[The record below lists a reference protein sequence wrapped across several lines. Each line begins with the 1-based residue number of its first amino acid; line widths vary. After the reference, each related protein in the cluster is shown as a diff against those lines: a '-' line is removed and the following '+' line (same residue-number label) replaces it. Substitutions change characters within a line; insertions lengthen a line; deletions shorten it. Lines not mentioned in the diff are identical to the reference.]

1 MTKTVRA
8 AFARA
13 AEDLATA
20 VWIAC
25 VLCWVLLLLIVQ
37 PARAADFPAVGSG
50 TLLYTSPSGVYAATP
65 PLSTDIQVSIAGV
78 VARVAVVQTF
88 ANKGGEFSEAVYA
101 LPLPDD
107 AAVDRL
113 TMKVGDRVVEG
124 EIHEREQAEHVY
136 DAARAAGQH
145 ASLVRQNT
153 PNLFTTAIANVA
165 PGEAIEITIEYLQ
178 TARYDNGEFS
188 LRVPMTYTERY
199 GVDSQAQ
206 PAGFDA
212 LADGGLTRG
221 ANSAFAAGAVSSTV
235 VGGRVAGA
243 RGAGFSAAAIFGGT
257 TDTDNAAP
265 SAPPLEASV
274 HIALAPG
281 FPLVDVATRGY
292 DSRVAAGRDVYT
304 LEPVTPQLPMDH
316 DLVVAWRPVAGPT
329 PTVAALSET
338 VGDTTYAM
346 LMLLPP
352 QNTLG
357 WRTQPRELIC
367 VVDTS
372 GSMAGGSL
380 AQAKT
385 ALANA
390 LGRLTSADR
399 FNVIQFN
406 SWTQQLYP
414 ESVPL
419 TDATRGQALKWVEDL
434 RANGGTEMEPALRA
448 ALEPPAPQGYLRQ
461 VIFLTDGGV
470 ADETRLFGI
479 IKSDLHDARLFT
491 VGIGSAPNSF
501 FMRKAAQY
509 GRGTF
514 TYVGSTAD
522 VEDSMRE
529 LFEKLEHVALTDVL
543 VDWPAAAELYP
554 PQVPDLYSGEPLIV
568 AGSFPA
574 GDGKPVTLT
583 AFGRVGGAPWQQ
595 AVTADTVSL
604 HGISTLWARRKIET
618 VLDSRVDGVS
628 ADVIRGIVLH
638 VALEHKLVSPYTS
651 FVAVDQE
658 PARSSSLALERQSV
672 ASMRPAGQTAVAVP
686 QTATPAP
693 LLRVLGILLIA
704 AAVLFWLG
712 RRPQLAS

>member
-1 MTKTVRA
+1 MTRV
-8 AFARA
+8 ARA
-13 AEDLATA
+13 IAARIEELATA

-25 VLCWVLLLLIVQ
+25 VFCWVVLLFVAQ
-37 PARAADFPAVGSG
+37 AARAADFPSVGAG
-50 TLLYTSPSGVYAATP
+50 TLLYTSPTGVYASTP

-78 VARVAVVQTF
+78 VSRVSVVQRF
-88 ANKGGEFSEAVYA
+88 ANTGGDFNEAVYA
-101 LPLPDD
+101 LPLPDN

-113 TMKVGDRVVEG
+113 TMKVGDRVIEG

-136 DAARAAGQH
+136 SAARDAGRH

-153 PNLFTTAIANVA
+153 PNLFTTAVANIA

-178 TARYDNGEFS
+178 TARFDNGEFS

-199 GVDSQAQ
+199 GVDTHAELQ
-206 PAGFDA
+206 GFDA
-212 LADGGLTRG
+212 LADAGLTRG
-221 ANSAFAAGAVSSTV
+221 ANSAFAMSGVNAMLTQA
-235 VGGRVAGA
+235 RVAGA
-243 RGAGFSAAAIFGGT
+243 RVAAY
-257 TDTDNAAP
+257 
-265 SAPPLEASV
+265 SAPPASADTDDAGAVRSAQPLEAAIHV
-274 HIALAPG
+274 ALAPG
-281 FPLVDVATRGY
+281 FPLVDVVTRGH
-292 DSRVAAGRDVYT
+292 DSRVDVGRDIYRIET
-304 LEPVTPQLPMDH
+304 VTPRVPMDR
-316 DLVVAWRPVAGPT
+316 DLVIAWRPVVGPK

-338 VGDTTYAM
+338 VGDTTYAL

-357 WRTQPRELIC
+357 WRAQPRELIC

-372 GSMAGGSL
+372 GSMAGQSIS
-380 AQAKT
+380 QAKT

-390 LGRLTSADR
+390 LDRLTSADR

-406 SWTQQLYP
+406 SWTSQLYP

-419 TDATRGQALKWVEDL
+419 SAETRAQALKWVAGL
-434 RANGGTEMEPALRA
+434 QANGGTEMEPALRA

-461 VIFLTDGGV
+461 VMFMTDGGV
-470 ADETRLFGI
+470 ADETRLFRV

-543 VDWPAAAELYP
+543 IDWPAAAELFP
-554 PQVPDLYSGEPLIV
+554 PQVPDLYAGEPLVV
-568 AGSFPA
+568 AASFPA
-574 GDGKPVTLT
+574 QAGKPVELT
-583 AFGRVGGAPWQQ
+583 AFGRVAGAPWQQ
-595 AVTADTVSL
+595 AVSADTVAL
-604 HGISTLWARRKIET
+604 RGISTLWARRKIENA
-618 VLDSRVDGVS
+618 LDSRVDGVS
-628 ADVIRGIVLH
+628 AELIRKIVLD
-638 VALEHKLVSPYTS
+638 VALEHKIVSPYTS

-658 PARSSSLALERQSV
+658 QARSSSEALGRRNV
-672 ASMRPAGQTAVAVP
+672 ANMAPAGQTAAAVP

-693 LLRVLGILLIA
+693 LLRALGMLLIA
-704 AAVLFWLG
+704 AAGFFLLG
-712 RRPQLAS
+712 RRLRLAA

>member
-25 VLCWVLLLLIVQ
+25 VLCWVLLVLIVQ

-50 TLLYTSPSGVYAATP
+50 TLLYTSASGVYAATP
-65 PLSTDIQVSIAGV
+65 PLSTDIRVSIAGV
-78 VARVAVVQTF
+78 VARVSVVQTF

-113 TMKVGDRVVEG
+113 TMKIGERIVEG
-124 EIHEREQAEHVY
+124 EIREREQAERVY

-153 PNLFTTAIANVA
+153 PNLFTTAIANIA

-178 TARYDNGEFS
+178 TARFDDGAFI
-188 LRVPMTYTERY
+188 LRVPMTYTQRY
-199 GVDSQAQ
+199 GVDTQAE
-206 PAGFDA
+206 PVGFDA

-221 ANSAFAAGAVSSTV
+221 ANSAFAASAVSSTV
-235 VGGRVAGA
+235 IGARVAGVSA
-243 RGAGFSAAAIFGGT
+243 PATFGDTGDAG
-257 TDTDNAAP
+257 NAAP
-265 SAPPLEASV
+265 GARPLEASIHV
-274 HIALAPG
+274 ALAPG
-281 FPLVDVATRGY
+281 FPLVDVLTRGH
-292 DSRVAAGRDVYT
+292 DSRVDVGRDVYT
-304 LEPVTPQLPMDH
+304 LEPVTPLVPMDH
-316 DLVVAWRPVAGPT
+316 DLVIVWRPVAGPS

-338 VGDTTYAM
+338 VGDTTYAL
-346 LMLLPP
+346 LMVLPP

-357 WRTQPRELIC
+357 WRAQPRELVC

-372 GSMAGGSL
+372 GSMDGRSI
-380 AQAKT
+380 AQAKA

-390 LGRLTSADR
+390 LGRLTSTDR

-406 SWTQQLYP
+406 SWTSQLYP
-414 ESVPL
+414 QSVPL
-419 TDATRGQALKWVEDL
+419 TDATRAQALQWIEGL

-470 ADETRLFGI
+470 ADESRLFSL

-529 LFEKLEHVALTDVL
+529 LFEKLEHVALTDVV

-554 PQVPDLYSGEPLIV
+554 PQVPDLYAGEPLIV
-568 AGSFPA
+568 AASFAA
-574 GDGKPVTLT
+574 GDGKPVALT
-583 AFGRVGGAPWQQ
+583 AFGRVAGAPWQQ
-595 AVTADTVSL
+595 SVSADTVAL
-604 HGISTLWARRKIET
+604 RGISTLWARRKIET
-618 VLDSRVDGVS
+618 VLDSRVDGIS
-628 ADVIRGIVLH
+628 ADVIRGIVLN
-638 VALEHKLVSPYTS
+638 VALEHKIVSPYTS
-651 FVAVDQE
+651 FVAVDQA
-658 PARSSSLALERQSV
+658 PARSSSQALGRQNV
-672 ASMRPAGQTAVAVP
+672 ASMTPAGQTAVAVP
-686 QTATPAP
+686 QTSTPAP
-693 LLRVLGILLIA
+693 LLRVLGMVLIA
-704 AAVLFWLG
+704 SAALFWLG
-712 RRPQLAS
+712 RRPRLAS

>member
-1 MTKTVRA
+1 MTRV
-8 AFARA
+8 ARA
-13 AEDLATA
+13 IAARIEELATA

-25 VLCWVLLLLIVQ
+25 VFCWVVLLFVAQ
-37 PARAADFPAVGSG
+37 AARAADFPAVGAG
-50 TLLYTSPSGVYAATP
+50 TLLYQSPTGVYASTP

-78 VARVAVVQTF
+78 VSRVSVVQRF
-88 ANKGGEFSEAVYA
+88 ANTGGDFNEAVYA

-113 TMKVGDRVVEG
+113 TMKVGDRVIEG

-136 DAARAAGQH
+136 SAARDAGRH

-153 PNLFTTAIANVA
+153 PNLFTTAVANIA

-178 TARYDNGEFS
+178 TARFDNGEFS

-199 GVDSQAQ
+199 GVDTHAELQ
-206 PAGFDA
+206 GFDA
-212 LADGGLTRG
+212 LADAGLTRG
-221 ANSAFAAGAVSSTV
+221 ANSAFAMSGVNAMLTQA
-235 VGGRVAGA
+235 RVAGA
-243 RGAGFSAAAIFGGT
+243 RVAAY
-257 TDTDNAAP
+257 
-265 SAPPLEASV
+265 SAPPASADTDDAGAVRSAQPLEAAIHV
-274 HIALAPG
+274 ALAPG
-281 FPLVDVATRGY
+281 FPLVDVVTRGH
-292 DSRVAAGRDVYT
+292 DSRVDVGRDIYRIET
-304 LEPVTPQLPMDH
+304 VTPRVPMDR
-316 DLVVAWRPVAGPT
+316 DLVIAWRPVVGPK

-338 VGDTTYAM
+338 VGDTTYAL

-357 WRTQPRELIC
+357 WRAQPRELIC

-372 GSMAGGSL
+372 GSMAGQSIS
-380 AQAKT
+380 QAKT

-390 LGRLTSADR
+390 LDRLTSADR

-406 SWTQQLYP
+406 SWTSQLYP

-419 TDATRGQALKWVEDL
+419 TAETRAQALKWVAGL
-434 RANGGTEMEPALRA
+434 QANGGTEMEPALRA

-461 VIFLTDGGV
+461 VMFMTDGGV
-470 ADETRLFGI
+470 ADETRLFRV

-522 VEDSMRE
+522 VEGSMRE

-543 VDWPAAAELYP
+543 IDWPAAAELFP
-554 PQVPDLYSGEPLIV
+554 PQVPDLYAGEPLVV
-568 AGSFPA
+568 AASFPA
-574 GDGKPVTLT
+574 QAGKPVELT
-583 AFGRVGGAPWQQ
+583 AFGRVAGAPWQQ
-595 AVTADTVSL
+595 AVSADTVAL
-604 HGISTLWARRKIET
+604 RGISTLWARRKIENA
-618 VLDSRVDGVS
+618 LDSRVDGVS
-628 ADVIRGIVLH
+628 AELIRKIVLD
-638 VALEHKLVSPYTS
+638 VALEHKIVSPYTS

-658 PARSSSLALERQSV
+658 QARSSSEALGRRNV
-672 ASMRPAGQTAVAVP
+672 ANMAPAGQTAAAVP

-693 LLRVLGILLIA
+693 LLRALGMLLIA
-704 AAVLFWLG
+704 AAGFFLLG
-712 RRPQLAS
+712 RRLRLAA

>member
-1 MTKTVRA
+1 MTRV
-8 AFARA
+8 ARA
-13 AEDLATA
+13 IAARIEELATA

-25 VLCWVLLLLIVQ
+25 VFCWVVLLFVAQ
-37 PARAADFPAVGSG
+37 AARAADFPSVGAG
-50 TLLYTSPSGVYAATP
+50 TLLYPSPTGVYASTP

-78 VARVAVVQTF
+78 VSRVSVVQRF
-88 ANKGGEFSEAVYA
+88 ANTGGDFNEAVYA
-101 LPLPDD
+101 LPLPDN

-113 TMKVGDRVVEG
+113 TMKVGDRVIEG

-136 DAARAAGQH
+136 SAARDAGRH

-153 PNLFTTAIANVA
+153 PNLFTTAVANIA

-178 TARYDNGEFS
+178 TARFDNGEFS

-199 GVDSQAQ
+199 GVDTHAEPQ
-206 PAGFDA
+206 GFDA
-212 LADGGLTRG
+212 LADAGLTRG
-221 ANSAFAAGAVSSTV
+221 ANSAFAMSGVNAMLTQA
-235 VGGRVAGA
+235 RVAGA
-243 RGAGFSAAAIFGGT
+243 RVAAY
-257 TDTDNAAP
+257 
-265 SAPPLEASV
+265 SAPPASADTDDAGAVRSAQPLEAAIHV
-274 HIALAPG
+274 ALAPG
-281 FPLVDVATRGY
+281 FPLVDVVTRGH
-292 DSRVAAGRDVYT
+292 DSRVDVGRDIYR
-304 LEPVTPQLPMDH
+304 LETVTPRVPMDR
-316 DLVVAWRPVAGPT
+316 DLVIAWRPVVGPK

-338 VGDTTYAM
+338 VGDTTYAL

-357 WRTQPRELIC
+357 WRAQPRELIC

-372 GSMAGGSL
+372 GSMAGQSIS
-380 AQAKT
+380 QAKT

-390 LGRLTSADR
+390 LDRLTSADR

-406 SWTQQLYP
+406 SWTSQLYP

-419 TDATRGQALKWVEDL
+419 SAETRAQALKWVAGL
-434 RANGGTEMEPALRA
+434 QANGGTEMEPALRA

-461 VIFLTDGGV
+461 VMFMTDGGV
-470 ADETRLFGI
+470 ADETRLFRV

-522 VEDSMRE
+522 VEGSMRE

-543 VDWPAAAELYP
+543 IDWPAAAELFP
-554 PQVPDLYSGEPLIV
+554 PQVPDLYAGEPLVV
-568 AGSFPA
+568 AASFPA
-574 GDGKPVTLT
+574 QAGKPVELT
-583 AFGRVGGAPWQQ
+583 AFGRVAGAPWQQ
-595 AVTADTVSL
+595 AVSADTVAL
-604 HGISTLWARRKIET
+604 RGISTLWARRKIENA
-618 VLDSRVDGVS
+618 LDSRVDGVS
-628 ADVIRGIVLH
+628 AELIRKIVLD
-638 VALEHKLVSPYTS
+638 VALEHKIVSPYTS

-658 PARSSSLALERQSV
+658 QARSSSEALGRQNV
-672 ASMRPAGQTAVAVP
+672 ANMAPAGQTAAAVP

-693 LLRVLGILLIA
+693 LLRALGMLLIA
-704 AAVLFWLG
+704 AAGFFWLG
-712 RRPQLAS
+712 RRPRLAA

>member
-8 AFARA
+8 ACARA
-13 AEDLATA
+13 AEDFATA

-25 VLCWVLLLLIVQ
+25 VLCWVLLVFTIQ
-37 PARAADFPAVGSG
+37 PARAADFPAVGTG
-50 TLLYTSPSGVYAATP
+50 TLLYTSANGVYASTP
-65 PLSTDIQVSIAGV
+65 PLSTDIRVSIAGV
-78 VARVAVVQTF
+78 VARVSVVQTF
-88 ANKGGEFSEAVYA
+88 ANKAGEFSEAVYA

-113 TMKVGDRVVEG
+113 TMKVGERVVEG
-124 EIHEREQAEHVY
+124 EIREREQAEHVY

-178 TARYDNGEFS
+178 TARFDNGEFT

-199 GVDSQAQ
+199 GVDTQAE

-212 LADGGLTRG
+212 LADGELTRG
-221 ANSAFAAGAVSSTV
+221 ANSAFAASAISATV
-235 VGGRVAGA
+235 VGARV
-243 RGAGFSAAAIFGGT
+243 GGI
-257 TDTDNAAP
+257 
-265 SAPPLEASV
+265 SAPRGLGSADDSSTAVSTAQPLEASIHV
-274 HIALAPG
+274 ALAPG
-281 FPLVDVATRGY
+281 FPLVDVVTRGH
-292 DSRVAAGRDVYT
+292 DSRVTVGRDVYT
-304 LEPVTPQLPMDH
+304 LEPVTPQVPMDH
-316 DLVVAWRPVAGPT
+316 DLVIAWRPAAGPK

-338 VGDTTYAM
+338 VGDTTYAL

-372 GSMAGGSL
+372 GSMGGQSIS
-380 AQAKT
+380 QAKA

-390 LGRLTSADR
+390 LGRLSSADR

-406 SWTQQLYP
+406 SWTSQLYP

-419 TDATRGQALKWVEDL
+419 TETTRAQALKWVAGL
-434 RANGGTEMEPALRA
+434 QANGGTEMEPALRA

-470 ADETRLFGI
+470 ADETRLFGVI
-479 IKSDLHDARLFT
+479 QSTLHDARLFT

-501 FMRKAAQY
+501 FMAKAAQY

-514 TYVGSTAD
+514 TYIGSTAD
-522 VEDSMRE
+522 VEDSMRK
-529 LFEKLEHVALTDVL
+529 LFDKLEHVALTDVL

-568 AGSFPA
+568 AASFPA
-574 GDGKPVTLT
+574 GDGKPVQLT
-583 AFGRVGGAPWQQ
+583 AFGRVAGAPWQQ
-595 AVTADTVSL
+595 AVSADTVSL
-604 HGISTLWARRKIET
+604 RGISTLWARRKIQH
-618 VLDSRVDGVS
+618 VLDSRVDGMS
-628 ADVIRGIVLH
+628 PDVIRGIVTH
-638 VALEHKLVSPYTS
+638 VALEHKIVSPYTS

-658 PARSSSLALERQSV
+658 PARSSSQALGRESV
-672 ASMRPAGQTAVAVP
+672 ANMTPAGQTAAAVP

-693 LLRVLGILLIA
+693 LLRVLGGLLIA
-704 AAVLFWLG
+704 AGALFWLG
-712 RRPQLAS
+712 RRPRLSF

>member
-1 MTKTVRA
+1 MTRV
-8 AFARA
+8 ARA
-13 AEDLATA
+13 LTARIEELATA

-25 VLCWVLLLLIVQ
+25 VLCWVVLLFVAQ
-37 PARAADFPAVGSG
+37 AARAADFPAVGAG
-50 TLLYTSPSGVYAATP
+50 TLLYTSPSGVYASTP

-78 VARVAVVQTF
+78 VTRVSVVQRF
-88 ANKGGEFSEAVYA
+88 ANTGGQFSEAVYV

-113 TMKVGDRVVEG
+113 TMKVADRVVEG
-124 EIHEREQAEHVY
+124 EIREREQAEHVY
-136 DAARAAGQH
+136 SAARAAGQH
-145 ASLVRQNT
+145 ASLVRQST
-153 PNLFTTAIANVA
+153 PNLFTTAVANIA

-178 TARYDNGEFS
+178 TARFDNGEFS

-199 GVDSQAQ
+199 GVDTQAE

-212 LADGGLTRG
+212 LADVGLTRG
-221 ANSAFAAGAVSSTV
+221 ANSAFAASAVSSTITQA
-235 VGGRVAGA
+235 RVAGYSA
-243 RGAGFSAAAIFGGT
+243 RPVSAGTGDAGDPAR
-257 TDTDNAAP
+257 
-265 SAPPLEASV
+265 SAPPLEASIHV
-274 HIALAPG
+274 ALAPG
-281 FPLVDVATRGY
+281 FPLVDVVTRGH
-292 DSRVAAGRDVYT
+292 DSRVDVGRDVYRIET
-304 LEPVTPQLPMDH
+304 VTPRVPMDH
-316 DLVVAWRPVAGPT
+316 DFVIAWRPVVGPK

-338 VGDTTYAM
+338 VGDTTYAL

-352 QNTLG
+352 QNALG

-372 GSMAGGSL
+372 GSMAGQSIS
-380 AQAKT
+380 QAKT

-390 LGRLTSADR
+390 LDRLTSADR

-406 SWTQQLYP
+406 SWTSQLYP

-419 TDATRGQALKWVEDL
+419 TTETRAQALKWVAGL
-434 RANGGTEMEPALRA
+434 QANGGTEMEPALRA

-461 VIFLTDGGV
+461 VIFMTDGGV
-470 ADETRLFGI
+470 ANEAQLFRV

-491 VGIGSAPNSF
+491 IGIGSAPNSF

-514 TYVGSTAD
+514 TYVGSAAD

-554 PQVPDLYSGEPLIV
+554 PQVPDLYAGEPLIV
-568 AGSFPA
+568 AASFPA
-574 GDGKPVTLT
+574 RDGKPVELT
-583 AFGRVGGAPWQQ
+583 AFGRVAGAPWQQ
-595 AVTADTVSL
+595 AVTADTVAL
-604 HGISTLWARRKIET
+604 RGISTLWARRKIENA
-618 VLDSRVDGVS
+618 LDSRVDGVS
-628 ADVIRGIVLH
+628 ADLIRKIVLD
-638 VALEHKLVSPYTS
+638 VALEHKIVSPYTS

-658 PARSSSLALERQSV
+658 PARPSSQALGRQGV
-672 ASMRPAGQTAVAVP
+672 ANMAPAGQAAVAVP

-693 LLRVLGILLIA
+693 LLRALGMLLIA
-704 AAVLFWLG
+704 AAGLFWLG
-712 RRPQLAS
+712 RRPRLAS

>member
-1 MTKTVRA
+1 
-8 AFARA
+8 
-13 AEDLATA
+13 
-20 VWIAC
+20 
-25 VLCWVLLLLIVQ
+25 
-37 PARAADFPAVGSG
+37 
-50 TLLYTSPSGVYAATP
+50 
-65 PLSTDIQVSIAGV
+65 
-78 VARVAVVQTF
+78 
-88 ANKGGEFSEAVYA
+88 
-101 LPLPDD
+101 
-107 AAVDRL
+107 
-113 TMKVGDRVVEG
+113 
-124 EIHEREQAEHVY
+124 
-136 DAARAAGQH
+136 
-145 ASLVRQNT
+145 
-153 PNLFTTAIANVA
+153 
-165 PGEAIEITIEYLQ
+165 
-178 TARYDNGEFS
+178 
-188 LRVPMTYTERY
+188 
-199 GVDSQAQ
+199 
-206 PAGFDA
+206 
-212 LADGGLTRG
+212 
-221 ANSAFAAGAVSSTV
+221 
-235 VGGRVAGA
+235 
-243 RGAGFSAAAIFGGT
+243 
-257 TDTDNAAP
+257 
-265 SAPPLEASV
+265 
-274 HIALAPG
+274 
-281 FPLVDVATRGY
+281 
-292 DSRVAAGRDVYT
+292 
-304 LEPVTPQLPMDH
+304 MDH
-316 DLVVAWRPVAGPT
+316 DLVIAWRPVAGPK

-338 VGDTTYAM
+338 VGDTTYAL

-390 LGRLTSADR
+390 LARLTSADR

-406 SWTQQLYP
+406 SWTSQLYP

-419 TDATRGQALKWVEDL
+419 TDATRAQALKWVEGL

-470 ADETRLFGI
+470 ADETRLFGV

-529 LFEKLEHVALTDVL
+529 LFEKIEHVALTDVL

-554 PQVPDLYSGEPLIV
+554 PQVPDLYAGEPLIV
-568 AGSFPA
+568 SASFPA
-574 GDGKPVTLT
+574 GDGKPVELT
-583 AFGRVGGAPWQQ
+583 AFGRVAGAPWQQ
-595 AVTADTVSL
+595 AVAADTVAL
-604 HGISTLWARRKIET
+604 RGISTLWARRKIEH
-618 VLDSRVDGVS
+618 VLDSRVDGIS
-628 ADVIRGIVLH
+628 ADVIRGIVLS

-658 PARSSSLALERQSV
+658 PARSSSQALGRQSV
-672 ASMRPAGQTAVAVP
+672 ANMTPAGRTAVAVP
-686 QTATPAP
+686 QTSTPAP
-693 LLRVLGILLIA
+693 LLRMLGALLIA

>member
-1 MTKTVRA
+1 MTKV
-8 AFARA
+8 ARA
-13 AEDLATA
+13 VAARIEDLATA

-25 VLCWVLLLLIVQ
+25 VFCWVVSLFVAQ
-37 PARAADFPAVGSG
+37 AARAADFPAVGAG
-50 TLLYTSPSGVYAATP
+50 TLLYQSNGVYASTP
-65 PLSTDIQVSIAGV
+65 PLSTDIQVSVAGV
-78 VARVAVVQTF
+78 VARVAVDQTF
-88 ANKGGEFSEAVYA
+88 ANKGGDFSEAVYA

-113 TMKVGDRVVEG
+113 TMKIGDRVVEG

-136 DAARAAGQH
+136 DAARSSGKR
-145 ASLVRQNT
+145 ASLVRQST
-153 PNLFTTAIANVA
+153 PNLFTTAIANIA

-178 TARYDNGEFS
+178 TARFDSGEFS

-199 GVDSQAQ
+199 GVDTQADP
-206 PAGFDA
+206 PAFDA

-221 ANSAFAAGAVSSTV
+221 ANSAFAASAVGSTIAGV
-235 VGGRVAGA
+235 RGGGL
-243 RGAGFSAAAIFGGT
+243 SAAAIFAT
-257 TDTDNAAP
+257 ASDTGNAARD
-265 SAPPLEASV
+265 APPLEASIHV
-274 HIALAPG
+274 ALAPG
-281 FPLVDVATRGY
+281 FPLAEVATRGH
-292 DSRVAAGRDVYT
+292 DSRVDLGRDVYT
-304 LEPVTPQLPMDH
+304 LEPTTPLVPMDH
-316 DLVVAWRPVAGPT
+316 DLVIAWRPVAGPK

-338 VGDTTYAM
+338 VGDTTYAL

-352 QNTLG
+352 QSTLG
-357 WRTQPRELIC
+357 ARTQPRELIC

-372 GSMAGGSL
+372 GSMGGQSIS
-380 AQAKT
+380 QAKA

-406 SWTQQLYP
+406 SWTSQLYP

-419 TDATRGQALKWVEDL
+419 TDATRAQALEWVAGL

-461 VIFLTDGGV
+461 VMFLTDGGV

-501 FMRKAAQY
+501 FMAKAAQY

-514 TYVGSTAD
+514 TYIGSTAD
-522 VEDSMRE
+522 VEDSMRK
-529 LFEKLEHVALTDVL
+529 LFDKLEHVALTDVL

-568 AGSFPA
+568 AASFPA
-574 GDGKPVTLT
+574 GDGKPVQLT
-583 AFGRVGGAPWQQ
+583 AFGKVAGALWQQ
-595 AVTADTVSL
+595 AVSTDTVAL
-604 HGISTLWARRKIET
+604 HGISTLWARRKIQH
-618 VLDSRVDGVS
+618 VLDSRVDGIS
-628 ADVIRGIVLH
+628 PDVIRGIVTH
-638 VALEHKLVSPYTS
+638 VALEHKIVSPYTS

-658 PARSSSLALERQSV
+658 PARSSSQALGRESV
-672 ASMRPAGQTAVAVP
+672 ANMTPAGQTVAAVP

-693 LLRVLGILLIA
+693 LLRVLGGLLIA
-704 AAVLFWLG
+704 AAALFWLG
-712 RRPQLAS
+712 RRPRLAL

>member
-1 MTKTVRA
+1 MTRV
-8 AFARA
+8 ARA
-13 AEDLATA
+13 TAARIEELATA

-25 VLCWVLLLLIVQ
+25 VFCWVVLLFVAQ
-37 PARAADFPAVGSG
+37 AARAADFPAVGAG
-50 TLLYTSPSGVYAATP
+50 TLLYTSTGGVYASTP

-78 VARVAVVQTF
+78 VSRVSVVQRF
-88 ANKGGEFSEAVYA
+88 ANTGGEFGEAIYA

-113 TMKVGDRVVEG
+113 TMKIGERVVEG
-124 EIHEREQAEHVY
+124 EIHEREAAEHIY
-136 DAARAAGQH
+136 SAAPAAGQH
-145 ASLVRQNT
+145 ATVVRQKT
-153 PNLFTTAIANVA
+153 PNLFTTAVANIA

-178 TARYDNGEFS
+178 TARFDNGEFS

-199 GVDSQAQ
+199 GVDTLAE

-212 LADGGLTRG
+212 LADTGLARG
-221 ANSAFAAGAVSSTV
+221 ANSAFAASAVSSTFTHA
-235 VGGRVAGA
+235 RVAGL
-243 RGAGFSAAAIFGGT
+243 
-257 TDTDNAAP
+257 AAP
-265 SAPPLEASV
+265 PVETGDAGDAARTVPPLDASV
-274 HIALAPG
+274 RVALAPG
-281 FPLVDVATRGY
+281 FPLVDVVTRGH
-292 DSRVAAGRDVYT
+292 DSRVDVGRDVYRIET
-304 LEPVTPQLPMDH
+304 VTPLVPMDH
-316 DLVVAWRPVAGPT
+316 DFVIGWRPVVGPK

-338 VGDTTYAM
+338 VGDTTYAL

-357 WRTQPRELIC
+357 WRAQPRELIC

-372 GSMAGGSL
+372 GSMAGQSI
-380 AQAKT
+380 AQAKA

-390 LGRLTSADR
+390 LDRLSSADR

-406 SWTQQLYP
+406 SWTSQLYP

-419 TDATRGQALKWVEDL
+419 TAESRAQALKWVAGL
-434 RANGGTEMEPALRA
+434 QANGGTEMEPALRA

-461 VIFLTDGGV
+461 VMFMTDGGV
-470 ADETRLFGI
+470 ADETQLFRV
-479 IKSDLHDARLFT
+479 IKSELHDARLFT

-514 TYVGSTAD
+514 TYVGSTAG

-543 VDWPAAAELYP
+543 VDWPAAAELFP

-568 AGSFPA
+568 AASFPA
-574 GDGKPVTLT
+574 QNGKPVELT
-583 AFGRVGGAPWQQ
+583 AFGRVAGALWQQ
-595 AVTADTVSL
+595 AVTADTVAL
-604 HGISTLWARRKIET
+604 RGISTLWARRKIENA
-618 VLDSRVDGVS
+618 LDSRVDGVS
-628 ADVIRGIVLH
+628 ADLIRKIVLD

-658 PARSSSLALERQSV
+658 PARSDSQALGRRSV
-672 ASMRPAGQTAVAVP
+672 ANMTPAGQTAAAVP
-686 QTATPAP
+686 QTATLAP
-693 LLRVLGILLIA
+693 LLRALGMLLIA
-704 AAVLFWLG
+704 GAGLFYLS
-712 RRPQLAS
+712 RRPRLAS

>member
-1 MTKTVRA
+1 MTKV
-8 AFARA
+8 ARA
-13 AEDLATA
+13 IVARIEELATA

-25 VLCWVLLLLIVQ
+25 VFCWVVLLFVAQ
-37 PARAADFPAVGSG
+37 AARAADFPSVGAG
-50 TLLYTSPSGVYAATP
+50 TLLYPSAGVYASTP
-65 PLSTDIQVSIAGV
+65 PLSTDIRVSIAGV

-88 ANKGGEFSEAVYA
+88 ANKGGDFSEAVYA

-113 TMKVGDRVVEG
+113 TMKVGDRIVEG
-124 EIHEREQAEHVY
+124 EIHERERAEHVY

-153 PNLFTTAIANVA
+153 PNLFTTAMANIA

-178 TARYDNGEFS
+178 TARFDDGEFS

-199 GVDSQAQ
+199 GVDTQAES
-206 PAGFDA
+206 AGFDA

-221 ANSAFAAGAVSSTV
+221 ANSAFAAGAVASTI
-235 VGGRVAGA
+235 AGA
-243 RGAGFSAAAIFGGT
+243 RAGGLSAATVF
-257 TDTDNAAP
+257 AAASDAG
-265 SAPPLEASV
+265 SAPHGAPLEASIHV
-274 HIALAPG
+274 ALAPG
-281 FPLVDVATRGY
+281 FPLVDVATRGHE
-292 DSRVAAGRDVYT
+292 SRVDVGRDVYA
-304 LEPVTPQLPMDH
+304 LEPLTPRVPMDH
-316 DLVVAWRPVAGPT
+316 DLVIAWRPVAGPK
-329 PTVAALSET
+329 PTLAALSET
-338 VGDTTYAM
+338 VGDTTYAL

-372 GSMAGGSL
+372 GSMGGQSI
-380 AQAKT
+380 AQAKA

-406 SWTQQLYP
+406 SWTSQLYR

-419 TDATRGQALKWVEDL
+419 TDATRAQALKWVAGL
-434 RANGGTEMEPALRA
+434 QANGGTEMEPALRA

-501 FMRKAAQY
+501 FMAKAAQY

-522 VEDSMRE
+522 VEDSMSK
-529 LFEKLEHVALTDVL
+529 LFDKLEHVALTDVL

-554 PQVPDLYSGEPLIV
+554 PQVPDLYSGEPLLI
-568 AGSFPA
+568 AASFPA
-574 GDGKPVTLT
+574 GDGKPVELT
-583 AFGRVGGAPWQQ
+583 AFGRVAGAPWQQ
-595 AVTADTVSL
+595 AVSADTVSL
-604 HGISTLWARRKIET
+604 RGISTLWARRKIQH
-618 VLDSRVDGVS
+618 VLDSRVEGIS
-628 ADVIRGIVLH
+628 ADVIRGIVTH
-638 VALEHKLVSPYTS
+638 VALEHKIVSPYTS

-658 PARSSSLALERQSV
+658 PARSSSQVLARESV
-672 ASMRPAGQTAVAVP
+672 ANMTPAGQAALAVP

-693 LLRVLGILLIA
+693 LLRVLGGLLIV

-712 RRPQLAS
+712 RRRQPSS